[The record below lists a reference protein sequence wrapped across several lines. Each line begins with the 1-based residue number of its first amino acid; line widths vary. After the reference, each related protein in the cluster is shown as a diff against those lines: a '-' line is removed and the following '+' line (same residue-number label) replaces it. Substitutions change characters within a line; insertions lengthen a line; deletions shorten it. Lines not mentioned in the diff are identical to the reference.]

1 MRIGLFSDT
10 YTPDINGVVSS
21 IVTLQKELEKRGH
34 EVYVIT
40 NHKAL
45 LTTQREGNVLR
56 LPGLELKWL
65 YGYKLSTPYH
75 FSARDEIRKMN
86 LDVIH
91 VHTEFG
97 VGMFGRTVAKYLN
110 IPVVST
116 YHTMYEDYTHYINR
130 FDIEEVDILSKKFV
144 TSFSRMI
151 SDNVQAVIA
160 PSEKTKETLVNYG
173 VKTPIYIIPT
183 GLELDQFDPEAQD
196 QQRVQALREEYGF
209 SAEDHIITFIGR
221 IAKEKSIEI
230 PIEGFRHIHDPHIK
244 LMIVGGGP
252 QLEEL
257 QELVKRYDLSDKVI
271 FTGAKKREEVPLFY
285 AMADAFVSAS
295 LTETQ
300 GMTYI
305 EALASHLPVFARPD
319 DVLKDLVVEEESG
332 YLFQTPQEFAAKV
345 EQFLALPAEKQD
357 QMRHRAREMVNRY
370 DGNMFYTKVLS
381 VYYQAIEDFEDSYE
395 VIKIKPGDEYMRID
409 VINDKEAE
417 PVRITISLDDYFTL
431 KIQKHT
437 LLDRNTVAEL
447 QQKEQMFYAYR
458 SCIRKLSR
466 RDYTSKEI
474 RQYLKNQRVLGD
486 EQITSIIQDLTQKGY
501 INDYQ
506 YMMTKI
512 EKMQHSLQGKGKMIQ
527 SLVEKGIP
535 HDDVAKALAQI
546 DDEEENAKAL
556 KLAEKLKTS
565 VKDKSMNMKRKVI
578 AQKLIGQGF
587 DSSVAYH
594 ASEKL
599 EFDDHDDSMAL
610 RRTME
615 KAMRSY
621 SRKYQGNQLR
631 NRVIAACLRKGFES
645 SDILALCEEMEWQN
659 EEMDQ

>member
-40 NHKAL
+40 NHKAF

-130 FDIEEVDILSKKFV
+130 FAIDEVDVLSKKFV
-144 TSFSRMI
+144 TTFSRMI

-160 PSEKTKETLVNYG
+160 PSEKTKETLLQYG

-183 GLELDQFDPEAQD
+183 GLELEHFDPKRQD
-196 QQRVQALREEYGF
+196 PQQLQALRTKYGIT
-209 SAEDHIITFIGR
+209 AEDHIITYIGR
-221 IAKEKSIEI
+221 IAQEKSIEI
-230 PIEGFRHIHDPHIK
+230 PIEGFRYLNDPHMK

-252 QLEEL
+252 QLAEL
-257 QELVKRYDLSDKVI
+257 QELAKHYGLQDRII
-271 FTGAKKREEVPLFY
+271 FTGPKKREEIPLYY
-285 AMADAFVSAS
+285 ALADAFVSAS

-319 DVLKDLVVEEESG
+319 DVLTELVIEGESG

-345 EQFLALPAEKQD
+345 EQFIALPNEKRVQLRR
-357 QMRHRAREMVNRY
+357 QAREKVNRY

-395 VIKIKPGDEYMRID
+395 VIRIKAGDEYMRLD

-417 PVRITISLDDYFTL
+417 PMRITISLDDYFLL

-447 QQKEQMFYAYR
+447 QHKEQLFYAYR
-458 SCIRKLSR
+458 SCIRKLSH
-466 RDYTSKEI
+466 RDYTGKEM
-474 RQYLKNQRVLGD
+474 RQHLKNQKTLS
-486 EQITSIIQDLTQKGY
+486 EEEITSIIDDLTQKGY
-501 INDYQ
+501 LNDYQ
-506 YMMTKI
+506 YMMNKI
-512 EKMQHSLQGKGKMIQ
+512 EKMRHSLQGKGKIIK

-535 HDDVAKALAQI
+535 HDDVAKALAQF
-546 DDEEENAKAL
+546 DDEEENANAL
-556 KLAEKLKTS
+556 KLAEKLKTT
-565 VKDKSMNMKRKVI
+565 VKDRSRKQKRQAI
-578 AQKLIGQGF
+578 TQKLIARGF
-587 DSSVAYH
+587 DRSVAMH

-599 EFDDHDDSMAL
+599 DFADEDDSAAL
-610 RRTME
+610 RKTME
-615 KAMRSY
+615 KALRSY
-621 SRKYQGNQLR
+621 SRRYQGMQLK

-645 SDILALCEEMEWQN
+645 GDVLAMCEEMEWQN